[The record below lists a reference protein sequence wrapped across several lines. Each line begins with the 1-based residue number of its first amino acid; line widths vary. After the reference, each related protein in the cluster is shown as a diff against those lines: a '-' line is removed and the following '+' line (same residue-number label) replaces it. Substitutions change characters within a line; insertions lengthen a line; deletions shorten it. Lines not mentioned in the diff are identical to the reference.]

1 MKTAIFISVRTDSKR
16 LPNKALIEIQS
27 IPTIVHLIRRM
38 KKVQVDHIVLCTTL
52 LKEDDI
58 LCDIASKEG
67 IVFFRG
73 STKDKLDRWKGAAA
87 KFGIEFF
94 VTADGDDLFCSSELI
109 RLAINQYILTKP
121 DFIENLDIICGAFT
135 YGIKVE
141 ALNKVCDI
149 KNSEDTEMMWT
160 YFKDTG
166 LFEVQ
171 TLRNVPLS
179 FIRSDIRMTLDY
191 KDDLTFFQKIIDHF
205 FENENIDYTLD
216 DIISYLNENPEI
228 IKINSYLH
236 EEWKR
241 NQIMKTQLSLKV
253 NIN

>member
-1 MKTAIFISVRTDSKR
+1 MKTAIFITVRTGSKR
-16 LPNKALIEIQS
+16 LPNKALLEIQS

-38 KKVQVDHIVLCTTL
+38 KKVQVDQIVLCTTL
-52 LKEDDI
+52 LKDDDI
-58 LCDIASKEG
+58 LCDIASNEG

-94 VTADGDDLFCSSELI
+94 ITADGDDLFCSLELI
-109 RLAINQYILTKP
+109 RLAINQYSLTKP
-121 DFIENLDIICGAFT
+121 DFIDHPDVICGAFT

-191 KDDLTFFQKIIDHF
+191 KDDLVFFQKIIDHF

-216 DIISYLNENPEI
+216 DIISYLDENPEI

-241 NQIMKTQLSLKV
+241 NQIMKTHLSLKA